1 MELPF
6 SPSAD
11 RNKEPIL
18 EVLKKV
24 LRPEDQRLLEVGAG
38 TGQHAVYLAP
48 FFPKMEWTPTEV
60 AENLPLLRERI
71 KQSGIPNIT
80 TPFRMTVGQDDFPI
94 RTFDVILT
102 INTFHIMHW
111 KECKTFIKL
120 ISGRLQEGGKVLIYG
135 PFNYNGKFTTPS
147 NEEFDKALREKDPQS
162 GVRNFEDVLNAMFKN
177 GFELLKDVEMPS
189 NNRMLVFRRLK
200 FVSKR

>member
-6 SPSAD
+6 SAAAD

-18 EVLKKV
+18 DVLKKV
-24 LRPEDQRLLEVGAG
+24 LRPEDLRLLEVGAG

-60 AENLPLLRERI
+60 AENLPMLRERI
-71 KQSGIPNIT
+71 QQSGIPNIK
-80 TPFRMTVGQDDFPI
+80 TPFRMKVGEDDFPI

-102 INTFHIMHW
+102 VNTFHIMPW

-120 ISGRLQEGGKVLIYG
+120 ISARLQEGGKVLIYG
-135 PFNYNGKFTTPS
+135 PFKYNGKCTTPS
-147 NEEFDKALREKDPQS
+147 NEEFDKSLRKNDPQS
-162 GVRNFEDVLNAMFKN
+162 GLRSFEDVLSAMFKN
-177 GFELLKDVEMPS
+177 GFELIKDFEMPS
-189 NNRMLVFRRLK
+189 NNRMFLFRRLK
-200 FVSKR
+200 FIRK

>member
-6 SPSAD
+6 SASAD

-24 LRPEDQRLLEVGAG
+24 IRPEDHRLLEVGAG

-48 FFPKMEWTPTEV
+48 FFPRMEWTPTEV
-60 AENLPLLRERI
+60 AENLPMLRERI

-111 KECKTFIKL
+111 KECKTFMKL

-135 PFNYNGKFTTPS
+135 PFNYGGKFTTPS
-147 NEEFDKALREKDPQS
+147 NEEFDKTLREQDPQR
-162 GVRNFEDVLNAMFKN
+162 GIRNFEDVLNAMFKN
-177 GFELLKDVEMPS
+177 GFELLKDNEMPS

-200 FVSKR
+200 FVRK

>member
-6 SPSAD
+6 SAAAD

-24 LRPEDQRLLEVGAG
+24 LRPEDKSLLEVGAG

-60 AENLPLLRERI
+60 AENLPMLRERI
-71 KQSGIPNIT
+71 SQSGVRNIK
-80 TPFRMTVGQDDFPI
+80 TPFRMIVGQDDFPI
-94 RTFDVILT
+94 RTFDVVLT

-111 KECKTFIKL
+111 KECKSFIKL
-120 ISGRLQEGGKVLIYG
+120 ISSRLDKGGKVLIYG

-147 NEEFDKALREKDPQS
+147 NEEFDKSLRANDPQS
-162 GVRNFEDVLNAMFKN
+162 GIRNFEDVLGTMFKN
-177 GFELLKDVEMPS
+177 DFELLQDFEMPS
-189 NNRMLVFRRLK
+189 NNRLLVFRRLK
-200 FVSKR
+200 FVRKP

>member
-6 SPSAD
+6 SAAAD

-24 LRPEDQRLLEVGAG
+24 LRPTDRSLLEVGAG

-60 AENLPLLRERI
+60 ADNLPMLRERI
-71 KQSGIPNIT
+71 KQSEVPNIK
-80 TPFRMTVGQDDFPI
+80 TPFRMTVGEDDFPI

-102 INTFHIMHW
+102 INTFHILHW

-120 ISGRLQEGGKVLIYG
+120 IAGRLEEGGKVLIYG

-147 NEEFDKALREKDPQS
+147 NEEFDKSLREKDPQS
-162 GVRNFEDVLNAMFKN
+162 GIRNFEDVLAAMFKN
-177 GFELLKDVEMPS
+177 GFEFVKDFEMPA
-189 NNRMLVFRRLK
+189 NNRMLLFRKLK
-200 FVSKR
+200 FVRKK

>member
-6 SPSAD
+6 SAAAD

-24 LRPEDQRLLEVGAG
+24 LRPEDEQLLEVGAG

-48 FFPKMEWTPTEV
+48 FFPYLDWTPTET
-60 AENLPLLRERI
+60 AENLPMLRERI
-71 KQSGIPNIT
+71 KQSDARNIK
-80 TPFRMTVGQDDFPI
+80 TPFKMTVGENDFPI
-94 RTFDVILT
+94 RTYDVILT
-102 INTFHIMHW
+102 VNTFHIMSW

-120 ISGRLQEGGKVLIYG
+120 ISGRLEEGGKVLIYG

-147 NEEFDKALREKDPQS
+147 NEEFDKSLRERNPQS
-162 GVRNFEDVLNAMFKN
+162 GIRSFEDVLSAMYKN
-177 GFELLKDVEMPS
+177 GFEFIKDYEMPA
-189 NNRMLVFRRLK
+189 NNRMLYFRRLK
-200 FVSKR
+200 FVKKK

>member
-1 MELPF
+1 MEIPF
-6 SPSAD
+6 SAAAD

-24 LRPEDQRLLEVGAG
+24 LRFDEQRLLEVGAG
-38 TGQHAVYLAP
+38 TGQHAIYLAP
-48 FFPKMEWTPTEV
+48 FFPKTEWTPTET
-60 AENLPLLRERI
+60 AENLPMLREAI
-71 KQSGIPNIT
+71 KQAGVPNIK
-80 TPFRMTVGQDDFPI
+80 TPFRMTVGEDDFPI
-94 RTFDVILT
+94 RTFDAILT

-120 ISGRLQEGGKVLIYG
+120 ISGRLEEGGKVFIYG

-147 NEEFDKALREKDPQS
+147 NEEFDKSLREKDPQM
-162 GVRNFEDVLNAMFKN
+162 GLRNFEDVLAAMFKN
-177 GFELLKDVEMPS
+177 GFELLKDFEMPS

-200 FVSKR
+200 FVRKR

>member
-6 SPSAD
+6 SAAAD

-24 LRPEDQRLLEVGAG
+24 LRPEDHRLLEVGAG
-38 TGQHAVYLAP
+38 SGQHAVYLAP
-48 FFPKMEWTPTEV
+48 FFPKIEWQPTEV
-60 AENLPLLRERI
+60 AENLPILRERI
-71 KQSGIPNIT
+71 KQSSIPNIK
-80 TPFRMTVGQDDFPI
+80 TPFKMTVGEDDFPI

-102 INTFHIMHW
+102 VNTFHIMHW

-135 PFNYNGKFTTPS
+135 PFNYNGKFTTAS
-147 NEEFDKALREKDPQS
+147 NEEFDKSLREKDPQS
-162 GVRNFEDVLNAMFKN
+162 GIRNFEDVFAAMIKN
-177 GFELLKDVEMPS
+177 GFEMINDYEMPA
-189 NNRMLVFRRLK
+189 NNRMLYFRRLK
-200 FVSKR
+200 FVRK

>member
-6 SPSAD
+6 SAAAD

-48 FFPKMEWTPTEV
+48 SFPKLEWTPTEV
-60 AENLPLLRERI
+60 AENLPMLRERI
-71 KQSGIPNIT
+71 KQSGVPNIT
-80 TPFRMTVGQDDFPI
+80 TPFRMTVGEDDFPI
-94 RTFDVILT
+94 RMFDVILT
-102 INTFHIMHW
+102 VNTFNIIHW

-120 ISGRLQEGGKVLIYG
+120 ISGRLEEGGKVLIYG
-135 PFNYNGKFTTPS
+135 PFKYNGQFTTQS
-147 NEEFDKALREKDPQS
+147 NEEFDKSLREKDPQS
-162 GVRNFEDVLNAMFKN
+162 GVRNFEDVLAAMFKN
-177 GFELLKDVEMPS
+177 GFELVRDFEMPA
-189 NNRMLVFRRLK
+189 NNRMLFFRRLK
-200 FVSKR
+200 FERKR

>member
-71 KQSGIPNIT
+71 KQNGIPNIT

-94 RTFDVILT
+94 RIFDVILT

-162 GVRNFEDVLNAMFKN
+162 GIRNFEDVLNAMFKN